1 MKFSSA
7 FVLTSIA
14 RQTGKLVELS
24 NQELIDCSW
33 AAGNHGC
40 RGGFQDRTLKWVKQ
54 NGVALKRDYGPYLAQ
69 VSLLY
74 KYFKSIYEDPFLAT
88 SIFSFV
94 IARPR
99 EEVSSC
105 LKSKRALN
113 QPVSIFGFLVAV
125 VFTALSTDWILSSGV
140 QNVSPLCVVNSQ
152 VVDPC

>member
-7 FVLTSIA
+7 FVLTSIG

-74 KYFKSIYEDPFLAT
+74 RYFKSIYEEPFLAT

-94 IARPR
+94 IASPR
-99 EEVSSC
+99 EVSSC
-105 LKSKRALN
+105 LKSKMALN

-125 VFTALSTDWILSSGV
+125 VFISLSTDWILSSGV
-140 QNVSPLCVVNSQ
+140 QKVSPLCVVNSQ
-152 VVDPC
+152 VVDLC

>member
-1 MKFSSA
+1 M
-7 FVLTSIA
+7 
-14 RQTGKLVELS
+14 
-24 NQELIDCSW
+24 
-33 AAGNHGC
+33 
-40 RGGFQDRTLKWVKQ
+40 KQ

-74 KYFKSIYEDPFLAT
+74 RYFKSIYEEPFLAT
-88 SIFSFV
+88 SFFSFV
-94 IARPR
+94 IASPR

-113 QPVSIFGFLVAV
+113 QLVSIFGFLVAV
-125 VFTALSTDWILSSGV
+125 VFTSLSTDWILSSGV